1 MKSVLIIA
9 YYFPPSGGPGVQR
22 VLKLVKYLPRFG
34 WRPVVLTVSNGDFPA
49 RDESLLKEIPSDIKV
64 YRTTIVEPY
73 GLYRKLTGKKK
84 GAAVDVNVIPEK
96 GTARPLSERIAA
108 WIRSTLF
115 IPDARI
121 GWRLTAVKEG
131 MRIIREEKIAML
143 YSSAPPHT
151 CSVIARALKRKSRL
165 PWVAGFRDPWT
176 GFENTPHRWLLPR
189 MIDENLERS
198 VCADADR
205 IDVAWLGIQKSLQRA
220 HPEVSSSKFVHLP
233 NGFDGEDYP
242 AVTATPHAAFVLT
255 YTGSM
260 YGTRNPR
267 GLLAAVEELVRTGA
281 IERNK
286 FVLKFVGRF
295 GAEVEAMIAAS
306 GISDR
311 VESIAYLPHAESIAA
326 LVDADA
332 LLLIVDEIAGSSE
345 VVPGKVYEYLGA
357 GKPIVAIADPNGAI
371 AALLNETG
379 AGVTIAHGD
388 NTAIANEFLRLYQQ
402 FHSGTIIQRKNADA
416 VKQYD
421 RKETARRLA
430 TIFDELTQS

>member
-49 RDESLLKEIPSDIKV
+49 RDESLLKEISADVKV
-64 YRTTIVEPY
+64 YRTTIIEPY

-96 GTARPLSERIAA
+96 GATRPPTERISA

-131 MRIIREEKIAML
+131 MRIIGEEKIDML

-176 GFENTPHRWLLPR
+176 GFENTPHRWVLPR
-189 MIDENLERS
+189 VIDENLERG
-198 VCADADR
+198 VCVDADR
-205 IDVAWLGIQKSLQRA
+205 IDVAWLGIQKTLQRA
-220 HPEVSSSKFVHLP
+220 HPEIPSSKFEHLP
-233 NGFDGEDYP
+233 NGFDSEDYP
-242 AVTATPHAAFVLT
+242 AVTATPHDAFVMT

-267 GLLAAVEELVRTGA
+267 GLLTAVEELVRNGA

-295 GAEVEAMIAAS
+295 GAEVDAMIAAS
-306 GISDR
+306 GIKDR
-311 VESIAYLPHAESIAA
+311 VETISYLPHAESISA
-326 LVDADA
+326 LVNADA

-357 GKPIVAIADPNGAI
+357 GKPILAIADPHGAI
-371 AALLNETG
+371 AELLNETG

-388 NTAIANEFLRLYQQ
+388 IAAISVEFLRLYQQ
-402 FHSGTIIQRKNADA
+402 FFNSTIIQRENVDG
-416 VKQYD
+416 VKKYD

-430 TIFDELTQS
+430 TIFDELTHS